1 MYIEAASNA
10 LVSVSVTAKSRC
22 RLHKLSTCP
31 NYEWR
36 VVMGEIVSG
45 IRRRMLSGS
54 VILKKERKSRY
65 GMYYIKQDTA
75 ELKEVQTLNGDL
87 GHFRGWL
94 ACKS

>member
-1 MYIEAASNA
+1 
-10 LVSVSVTAKSRC
+10 
-22 RLHKLSTCP
+22 
-31 NYEWR
+31 
-36 VVMGEIVSG
+36 
-45 IRRRMLSGS
+45 MLSGS